1 MRRIVEAYDLTRGG
15 TSEYEVPIQMP
26 WRRIGPKLLD
36 SAASELSGTGWGV
49 RMEDDRMQSRTFG
62 NIAGIT
68 PGERIYAS
76 RKDIAEA
83 GIHKPLQAGIS
94 GSGEEGAD
102 SIVVSGG
109 YEDDEDLGDTIIYT
123 GEGGRDPTTGRQTQD
138 QKLTSRNL
146 ALARNSLTGLP
157 VRVVRK
163 VDGGYRYDGLFDVE
177 EYWAK
182 RGRSGHRIYQFRL
195 VQSRSSLGF
204 TGIGPKEGVDLPPGA
219 DQPAVR
225 SSLVTRT
232 VRDTAVGMRVK
243 QLYGCRCQVCDT
255 RLETPAGPYAESAHI
270 KPLGRPHNGPD
281 VPGNVLCLCPNH
293 HVLLDA
299 KAFTIRDD
307 FSLVGIEGSLSVH
320 PRHTIEMSCL
330 RYHRSQYSGASEP
343 AR

>member
-36 SAASELSGTGWGV
+36 SAGSELSGTGWGV
-49 RMEDDRMQSRTFG
+49 RMEDDRMQSRAFG

-109 YEDDEDLGDTIIYT
+109 YEDDEDRGDTIIYT
-123 GEGGRDPTTGRQTQD
+123 GEGGRDPTTGRQTHD

-146 ALARNSLTGLP
+146 ALAGNSLNGRP
-157 VRVVRK
+157 VRVTRK
-163 VDGGYRYDGLFDVE
+163 VDGGYRYDGLFNVE
-177 EYWAK
+177 SYWSK
-182 RGRSGHRIYQFRL
+182 RGKSGHLVYQFRL
-195 VQSRSSLGF
+195 VKSQPSSGLADVGHQ
-204 TGIGPKEGVDLPPGA
+204 EGVDLPAGA
-219 DQPAVR
+219 DQPATK
-225 SSLVTRT
+225 SSFVTRT
-232 VRDTAVGMRVK
+232 IRDTAVGMGVK
-243 QLYGCRCQVCDT
+243 QLYGFRCQVCGT
-255 RLETPAGPYAESAHI
+255 RLETPAGPYAESAHV

-281 VPGNVLCLCPNH
+281 IPGNVLCLCPNH
-293 HVLLDA
+293 HVLFDA

-307 FSLVGIEGSLSVH
+307 FSLVAIEGSLSVH
-320 PRHTIEMSCL
+320 PRHLIEVRYL
-330 RYHRSQYSGASEP
+330 RYHRSELCGYSESD
-343 AR
+343 R